1 MGTLTQRS
9 LFTFTPSPPNETMRS
24 LLTLPLI
31 WAAGAAADF
40 VSVSTFN
47 ELKSKVEACD
57 GTTLE
62 LRITSD
68 IIVTE
73 MLMLR
78 NACALTLSGV
88 NSASGKVALDG
99 AGKTS
104 ILMALGGA
112 NLVAE
117 NMRFIN
123 GFSSWGGAI
132 DIIADWMPGA
142 PHTKALFKH
151 CEFTNNTADDR
162 GGAVMTSGHCFFESC
177 KFTDNKAIPSLM
189 GGGGSRGG
197 AVFIATGP
205 DVIVDFIDSTF
216 ENNDATHGSDVY
228 HDTFDNNDNIMNYDC
243 KQPDIG
249 YASNVD

>member
-24 LLTLPLI
+24 LPTLPLL
-31 WAAGAAADF
+31 WAAGTAADF

-73 MLMLR
+73 KLFLS

-88 NSASGKVALDG
+88 DSANGKVALDG
-99 AGKTS
+99 AGKTG
-104 ILMALGGA
+104 ILMAMGGA

-117 NMRFIN
+117 NIRFIN
-123 GFSSWGGAI
+123 GYDYMYGSIPIF
-132 DIIADWMPGA
+132 ADSTPGA
-142 PHTKALFKH
+142 PPTKALFKH
-151 CEFTNNTADDR
+151 CEFTNNTALSS

-177 KFTDNKAIPSLM
+177 KFT
-189 GGGGSRGG
+189 
-197 AVFIATGP
+197 
-205 DVIVDFIDSTF
+205 
-216 ENNDATHGSDVY
+216 
-228 HDTFDNNDNIMNYDC
+228 
-243 KQPDIG
+243 
-249 YASNVD
+249 

>member
-9 LFTFTPSPPNETMRS
+9 LFTFSPSPPNETMRS
-24 LLTLPLI
+24 LLTLPLL

-73 MLMLR
+73 MLMLS

-99 AGKTS
+99 AGKTG
-104 ILMALGGA
+104 ILMAMGGA

-123 GFSSWGGAI
+123 GFNYGGGAV
-132 DIIADWMPGA
+132 DILSEWTPGA
-142 PHTKALFKH
+142 PQTKALFKH
-151 CEFTNNTADDR
+151 CEFTNNTALDQ
-162 GGAVMTSGHCFFESC
+162 GGAVMTSGHVFFESC
-177 KFTDNKAIPSLM
+177 KFTDNKAKSDYLDY
-189 GGGGSRGG
+189 GGSRGG
-197 AVFIATGP
+197 AVYIGTGL
-205 DVIVDFIDSTF
+205 DVIVDFIDTTF

-249 YASNVD
+249 

>member
-24 LLTLPLI
+24 LLTLPLL

-47 ELKSKVEACD
+47 ELKSKVQACD

-73 MLMLR
+73 KLILS

-99 AGKTS
+99 AGKTG
-104 ILMALGGA
+104 ILNAYQGA
-112 NLVAE
+112 SLVAE
-117 NMRFIN
+117 NIRFIN
-123 GFSSWGGAI
+123 GDDYWGGAVEI
-132 DIIADWMPGA
+132 YSEWTPGA
-142 PHTKALFKH
+142 PPTKALFKH
-151 CEFTNNTADDR
+151 CEFSNNIAVDR
-162 GGAVMTSGHCFFESC
+162 GGAVMTSGHVFFESS
-177 KFTDNKAIPSLM
+177 KFTDNKANPDLP
-189 GGGGSRGG
+189 GSKGG
-197 AVFIATGP
+197 AVYIGTGL
-205 DVIVDFIDSTF
+205 DVIVDFIDTTF
-216 ENNDATHGSDVY
+216 ENNNATHGSDVY
-228 HDTFDNNDNIMNYDC
+228 YDAVDIYDDIMNY
-243 KQPDIG
+243 
-249 YASNVD
+249 

>member
-1 MGTLTQRS
+1 MGFTLTQRS

-24 LLTLPLI
+24 LLTLPLL

-47 ELKSKVEACD
+47 ELKSKVQACD

-73 MLMLR
+73 KLILS

-99 AGKTS
+99 AGKTG
-104 ILMALGGA
+104 ILMAMGGA

-123 GFSSWGGAI
+123 GFNYGGGAV
-132 DIIADWMPGA
+132 DILSEWTPGA
-142 PHTKALFKH
+142 PQTKALFKH
-151 CEFTNNTADDR
+151 CEFTNNTAP
-162 GGAVMTSGHCFFESC
+162 
-177 KFTDNKAIPSLM
+177 PSIY
-189 GGGGSRGG
+189 GGSRGG
-197 AVFIATGP
+197 AVYINTGL
-205 DVIVDFIDSTF
+205 DVIADFIDTTF

-228 HDTFDNNDNIMNYDC
+228 HDAVDIYDDIMNYD
-243 KQPDIG
+243 
-249 YASNVD
+249 

>member
-1 MGTLTQRS
+1 MG
-9 LFTFTPSPPNETMRS
+9 TPSPPNETMRS

-47 ELKSKVEACD
+47 ELKSKVQACD

-73 MLMLR
+73 MLFLS

-88 NSASGKVALDG
+88 DSANGKVALDG
-99 AGKTS
+99 AGKTG
-104 ILMALGGA
+104 ILMAMGGA

-117 NMRFIN
+117 NIRFIN
-123 GFSSWGGAI
+123 GYDYYGGGAVEI
-132 DIIADWMPGA
+132 YSEWTPGA
-142 PHTKALFKH
+142 PQNKALFKH
-151 CEFTNNTADDR
+151 CEFT
-162 GGAVMTSGHCFFESC
+162 
-177 KFTDNKAIPSLM
+177 DNKATILY
-189 GGGGSRGG
+189 GGSRGG
-197 AVFIATGP
+197 AVYIGTGL
-205 DVIVDFIDSTF
+205 DVIVDFIDTTF

-228 HDTFDNNDNIMNYDC
+228 HEAVDIYDNIMNYDC
-243 KQPDIG
+243 KQPDI
-249 YASNVD
+249 